1 MNNLEPVKDQGI
13 TLIDLIRD
21 LEPVNLNQS
30 INYEN
35 CHKRLRAFS
44 ECINMDEASSIG
56 RNAAESD
63 EITLRCTLFEP
74 PKEFNVCISL
84 CEYPSKGQVVMI
96 VLNDIS
102 EKIILKASKISEKVK
117 TIMFCSISHELRSPL
132 NHISGMHSL
141 LKSKL
146 ATQEQQDLMQIAE
159 SSTELLRI
167 KIDDILDY
175 YEVETSNF
183 TTQKMQFDIRNQ
195 CKELETV
202 FSPLVN
208 KRRVKLLFYVNEQT
222 PKLMTHDACRIH
234 KILINLI
241 SNSVKY
247 TK

>member
-1 MNNLEPVKDQGI
+1 MKDQGI

-21 LEPVNLNQS
+21 LEPENLNQS
-30 INYEN
+30 VSYED
-35 CHKRLRAFS
+35 CHKRLRVFS
-44 ECINMDEASSIG
+44 ECINLDEASS
-56 RNAAESD
+56 RNKNISESD
-63 EITLRCTLFEP
+63 EITLRCMLFEP
-74 PKEFNVCISL
+74 PREFNACISL
-84 CEYPSKGQVVMI
+84 CEYPGKGQAVMI

-102 EKIILKASKISEKVK
+102 EKIILKASKISERVK

-183 TTQKMQFDIRNQ
+183 SIQKMQFDVRNQ
-195 CKELETV
+195 
-202 FSPLVN
+202 
-208 KRRVKLLFYVNEQT
+208 
-222 PKLMTHDACRIH
+222 
-234 KILINLI
+234 
-241 SNSVKY
+241 
-247 TK
+247 